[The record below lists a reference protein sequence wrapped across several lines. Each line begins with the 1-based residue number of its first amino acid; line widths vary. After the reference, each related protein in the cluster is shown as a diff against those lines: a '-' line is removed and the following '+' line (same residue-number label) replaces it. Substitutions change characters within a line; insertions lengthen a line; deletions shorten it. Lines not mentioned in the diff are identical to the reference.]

1 MRKRKEDKNELFKS
15 LEFKIGIERDE
26 FDTTYDDFKK
36 MCPKDLNFCSY
47 TTAFVYKTFMQD
59 FIFITKTI

>member
-36 MCPKDLNFCSY
+36 LCPKD
-47 TTAFVYKTFMQD
+47 
-59 FIFITKTI
+59 